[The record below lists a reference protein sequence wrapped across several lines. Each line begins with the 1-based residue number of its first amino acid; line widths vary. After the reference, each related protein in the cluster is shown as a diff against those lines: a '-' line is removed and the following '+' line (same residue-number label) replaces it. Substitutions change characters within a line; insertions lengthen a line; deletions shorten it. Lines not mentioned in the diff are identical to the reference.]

1 MRQLRVT
8 PAEAAPLQSDEGC
21 DRHDYRLSLSAERKQ
36 RDSSNHF
43 GRYHYLKDW
52 SAHNKK

>member
-1 MRQLRVT
+1 VT